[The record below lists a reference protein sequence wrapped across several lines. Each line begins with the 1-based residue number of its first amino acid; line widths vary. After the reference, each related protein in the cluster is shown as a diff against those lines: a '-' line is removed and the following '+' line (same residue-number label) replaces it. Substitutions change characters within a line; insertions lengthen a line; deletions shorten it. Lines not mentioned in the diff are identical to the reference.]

1 MLSDASHA
9 NAFPKALCAGLS
21 REVTFWFYISIL
33 IYIYIYINS
42 TGSKKNKYF
51 SNIGSKL
58 SLLVYRGHFY
68 ADQFGTLIENKQAD
82 SDHNSENR
90 SC

>member
-1 MLSDASHA
+1 MCRPLQR
-9 NAFPKALCAGLS
+9 G
-21 REVTFWFYISIL
+21 YIL
-33 IYIYIYINS
+33 VLYKYTYIYINS